1 MILVKHPVPVTL
13 SREELPRLKAFQ
25 RSEFRHHFN
34 QQQLLLAETI
44 TQNGTEFEKGIVSW
58 CFQNTLLLNS
68 GQGNLIVTYE
78 EMVTNRAC
86 MISKIASFLKL
97 PDPKKMTRRS
107 KKASG
112 STEKSTKKNQRLL
125 KKVANGAA
133 ESQQLIEKW
142 KQQTTPEMIEQA
154 QHILDVFEIDIYR
167 ASEFM
172 PAERFLLCKDGKA
185 EQSTIKPTD

>member
-13 SREELPRLKAFQ
+13 SREELPRLEAFQ
-25 RSEFRHHFN
+25 RSDFRKHFN
-34 QQQLLLAETI
+34 QQQLLLEAAI

-58 CFQNTLLLNS
+58 CFQNRLLLNS

-78 EMVTNRAC
+78 EMVTNRDC
-86 MISKIASFLKL
+86 VIDKIAGFLKL
-97 PDPKKMTRRS
+97 PDSYLMKEYS

-125 KKVANGAA
+125 KKVEEGEA
-133 ESQQLIEKW
+133 ESRQLIEKW
-142 KQQTTPEMIEQA
+142 KLQTTPEMIEQA
-154 QHILDVFEIDIYR
+154 QLIMDVFEIDIYR

-172 PAERFLLCKDGKA
+172 PAERFLLCKGGKTDN
-185 EQSTIKPTD
+185 QTIKPAD